1 MWSVFVDNTAPVVVD
16 QSPRNKATVQ
26 GIIRFEMSTEDAT
39 GTESV
44 LLRIGRGPW
53 ITMTEQD
60 DGTYLY
66 KWETTN
72 EDNDD
77 WEYSVR
83 VTDTLGNTED
93 TTSKF
98 TVDNPANM
106 AWAVLLIILVVLVVL
121 GWYFMHQR
129 QKEEDLESED
139 GMELEEISAD
149 YDALAGLESE
159 SEAPSGEN
167 GGFPTTEDLTAEV
180 EVELEEKSM

>member
-1 MWSVFVDNTAPVVVD
+1 
-16 QSPRNKATVQ
+16 
-26 GIIRFEMSTEDAT
+26 
-39 GTESV
+39 
-44 LLRIGRGPW
+44 
-53 ITMTEQD
+53 MTEQD
-60 DGTYLY
+60 DGTYLH

-93 TTSKF
+93 TTSKV
-98 TVDNPANM
+98 TVENPANL

-129 QKEEDLESED
+129 QKEEDLDSEEGD
-139 GMELEEISAD
+139 RLEEITAD

-167 GGFPTTEDLTAEV
+167 GNYLSAEDLTAEV
-180 EVELEEKSM
+180 EVELEEKSV